1 MSNIH
6 KNASSLTGA
15 IADELNKWL
24 LKNKENGPP
33 KEIFRGVENWSR
45 ERLTSAILQVHELL
59 TSLYNELLRV
69 QEEQYKSNYAKNEFL
84 RTVAKSKAIDLTKAL
99 IEDNN
104 LKSFADI
111 FIAKENC
118 ENIHAYPHKQHKLE
132 IVSGF
137 YPEFG
142 QFIIDQKSEKND

>member
-1 MSNIH
+1 MYH
-6 KNASSLTGA
+6 KEKNASLTGA
-15 IADELNKWL
+15 IVNQLNEWL
-24 LKNKENGPP
+24 PKNKKNQIP

-45 ERLTSAILQVHELL
+45 ERLISAILQAHKLL

-99 IEDNN
+99 VGDYK

-111 FIAKENC
+111 CLAKKNC
-118 ENIHAYPHKQHKLE
+118 ENIHTYPHKHHKLE

-142 QFIIDQKSEKND
+142 QFIIDQKREKND